1 MTRRRPKRRTVGTTH
16 YNPSMVGFKATL
28 LVYQYSRCLP
38 KPWSAADDLKAK
50 LSLPVTCRSKPAKR
64 PFTGRSGIP
73 HRKTYALFNQ
83 PPVKPARCNP
93 RTRVGTLRVAF
104 QMILVL

>member
-1 MTRRRPKRRTVGTTH
+1 MPWRGLVPAEGLLGLRP
-16 YNPSMVGFKATL
+16 
-28 LVYQYSRCLP
+28 
-38 KPWSAADDLKAK
+38 
-50 LSLPVTCRSKPAKR
+50 R
-64 PFTGRSGIP
+64 PFGAASGLRPTAFNLGSAQVVEPFLFYVGGSTNMPFGAKSRSTIP

-104 QMILVL
+104 QMIPVL